1 MLSSLLTFATLQCF
15 GSQSFQVCVSVLE
28 LVWQL
33 CLRSFA
39 VLSAAGPLGL
49 ARPNCHR
56 TQSILQGKVAP
67 CQKLWQVEC
76 QLQCVQSC
84 PAVWQTGLSWECWRV
99 ETLGSPSLARPCTLA
114 DLLLK
119 KCCAAD
125 KADLLGSSLK
135 SLAVLEH
142 AGLQFCNLAI
152 QFCSS
157 LQSSLAACGKP
168 FLVRVLKLGRLA
180 GCSFAALPCGLAEQP
195 FQIGKVCN
203 PSLQGWSFE

>member
-142 AGLQFCNLAI
+142 AGLQPCHPVLQLFAI
-152 QFCSS
+152 KFGSLWQTLPCQGIEAWQVGRLQFCSLALRFGRATFSDWQS
-157 LQSSLAACGKP
+157 LQP
-168 FLVRVLKLGRLA
+168 FLAVLEL
-180 GCSFAALPCGLAEQP
+180 
-195 FQIGKVCN
+195 
-203 PSLQGWSFE
+203 

>member
-1 MLSSLLTFATLQCF
+1 MGVGTLQQVARSLRALKLGSWQIAVFLQPCLVLRSLLTFATLQCF

-49 ARPNCHR
+49 ARPNCHK

-99 ETLGSPSLARPCTLA
+99 ETLVSPSLARPCTLA
-114 DLLLK
+114 DLLLV
-119 KCCAAD
+119 AFNP
-125 KADLLGSSLK
+125 KACSDL
-135 SLAVLEH
+135 
-142 AGLQFCNLAI
+142 QRCNLA
-152 QFCSS
+152 
-157 LQSSLAACGKP
+157 
-168 FLVRVLKLGRLA
+168 R
-180 GCSFAALPCGLAEQP
+180 
-195 FQIGKVCN
+195 
-203 PSLQGWSFE
+203 

>member
-1 MLSSLLTFATLQCF
+1 MFLWAALLEKFC
-15 GSQSFQVCVSVLE
+15 SV
-28 LVWQL
+28 
-33 CLRSFA
+33 
-39 VLSAAGPLGL
+39 AGPLT
-49 ARPNCHR
+49 RPNCYK
-56 TQSILQGKVAP
+56 TQSILQGKVPP
-67 CQKLWQVEC
+67 CQKLWQAEC

-84 PAVWQTGLSWECWRV
+84 PAVWQTGLSWECWQV
-99 ETLGSPSLARPCTLA
+99 ETLVSPSLARPCTLA
-114 DLLLK
+114 DLLFK

-125 KADLLGSSLK
+125 KADLLGSGLK

-180 GCSFAALPCGLAEQP
+180 GAVLQPCPAVWQTRLNCGWCWCWASNLFSLAKP
-195 FQIGKVCN
+195 FLAVLELWRAE
-203 PSLQGWSFE
+203 LQFCLQC